1 VPAAHPA
8 RAAAGTVRLL
18 PAPLYNTDHGNAP
31 LRAPPLSAMTSA
43 TPTTAATQMP
53 EVRRSAS
60 GFWTS
65 GIVALAVM
73 KFGMHVAAVVVTPY
87 GVHRDEFLYVA
98 MGRYLQLFRMDFP
111 PFIAL
116 LANTSRILF
125 GDTLVAL
132 RIAPA
137 LAGGALVLLAALI
150 ARELGG
156 GRGAQGLAALAV
168 VAAPLFMRAAS
179 LFQPVV
185 FDQLWWTLALYAL
198 VRIARHGAPRDWLL
212 LAVAGGIGLLSKF
225 SIGFIAVGVLVA
237 LVATR
242 ERRWWRTRWP
252 YITAVIALVIGSP
265 SIVGQIALGFP
276 VLGQMSDLQAQ
287 QLARVT
293 PAMFLT
299 GQILMIGPAIMLAVG
314 GAIYALVVR
323 AEAADAA
330 RPAVV
335 ACLAAVVLLMVAQGK
350 EYYAGPVYPLLFA
363 VGAVGLEAVSSGT
376 RRGLG
381 ARRVVTGVLVILM
394 VSFGALALPLGLPIL
409 PPQQLA
415 GYAAWLG
422 LTRAVETNRGDVL
435 PLPQDFADMLGW
447 EEQVAAV
454 ATAYHALPESER
466 RIAVVLASNYGEAG
480 ALDWFGPR
488 YGLPRAVSDAGSYWF
503 FGPGDMPGYVAVGL
517 GIEPRNLEAFYEEV
531 TVIGRVPN
539 PWGVPEQQ
547 DNPVIVARRPA
558 RTLQQVWPEL
568 AGRN

>member
-1 VPAAHPA
+1 
-8 RAAAGTVRLL
+8 
-18 PAPLYNTDHGNAP
+18 
-31 LRAPPLSAMTSA
+31 MTSA
-43 TPTTAATQMP
+43 TTSTVATQLP
-53 EVRRSAS
+53 GVRRSAPK
-60 GFWTS
+60 FWTT
-65 GIVALAVM
+65 GIVALAAM

-111 PFIAL
+111 PFIAI
-116 LANTSRILF
+116 LANISRALF
-125 GDTLVAL
+125 GDTLFAL

-137 LAGGALVLLAALI
+137 LAGAALVLLAALI

-156 GRGAQGLAALAV
+156 GRAAQGLAALAV

-185 FDQLWWTLALYAL
+185 FDQLWWTLSLYAL
-198 VRIARHGAPRDWLL
+198 VRIARYGAPRDWLL
-212 LAVAGGIGLLSKF
+212 LGAAGGIGLLNKF
-225 SIGFIAVGVLVA
+225 SIGFIAVGVMVA

-252 YITAVIALVIGSP
+252 YVTALIALAIGSP
-265 SIVGQIALGFP
+265 SIAGQVALGFP
-276 VLGQMSDLQAQ
+276 VIGQMTDLQTQ

-299 GQILMIGPAIMLAVG
+299 GQVLMIGPAILLAVA
-314 GAIYALVVR
+314 GAVYALVVR
-323 AEAADAA
+323 AAPAHAA

-335 ACLAAVVLLMVAQGK
+335 ACLAALVLLMVAQGK

-363 VGAVGLEAVSSGT
+363 VGAVGLEDVFGAS
-376 RRGLG
+376 RRGPG
-381 ARRVVTGVLVILM
+381 ARRMVTGALVVLV
-394 VSFGALALPLGLPIL
+394 VGFGALALPLGLPIL

-422 LTRAVETNRGDVL
+422 LTRAVETNRGQVL

-454 ATAYHALPESER
+454 ATAYHALPEGER
-466 RIAVVLASNYGEAG
+466 SQTVVLAGNYGEAG

-488 YGLPRAVSDAGSYWF
+488 YGLPRAVSNAGSYWF
-503 FGPGDMPGYVAVGL
+503 FGPGDMPGRVAVGL
-517 GIEPRNLEAFYEEV
+517 GIEPRDLDAFYGEV